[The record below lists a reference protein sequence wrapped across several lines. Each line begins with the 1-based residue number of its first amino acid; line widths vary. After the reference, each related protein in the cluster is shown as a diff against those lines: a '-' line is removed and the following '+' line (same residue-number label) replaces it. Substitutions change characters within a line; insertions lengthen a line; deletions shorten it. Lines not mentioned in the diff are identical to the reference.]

1 MAILEFRSTDAGAPV
16 LNNGLACMIALLDAC
31 LVTGYGSKAAAG
43 WAKAFAGA
51 SLAAYR
57 APAGNRLYLRID
69 DTGAVGNAAT
79 TSARA
84 MGYGTLSDV
93 STGTNPFPTT
103 AQTSGGFHIPKTLT
117 ASAATARPWR
127 LYADDRRFYLIVEP
141 NSAAAELG
149 SQSTTDGRMRAV
161 FFGDFISLAASDPS
175 STILLAD
182 SSNGTGS
189 GIVSS
194 FGQANGALSTTRA
207 RVARNYGGTL
217 SDAVTVSSAA
227 HVTDSGTVT
236 EGGLYPG
243 ACTDE
248 LNLFPI
254 WVRDNG
260 CLRGRLP
267 GLYALDQALPEAACS
282 EFVQGGVTYLFV
294 DNAGVGSRCALQIS
308 GSWT

>member
-1 MAILEFRSTDAGAPV
+1 MAILEFRSTDPGAPV
-16 LNNGLACMIALLDAC
+16 LNNALACLIALLDAC
-31 LVTGYGSKAAAG
+31 LVNGYGSKASAG
-43 WAKAFAGA
+43 WAKAFTGTN
-51 SLAAYR
+51 LAAYR
-57 APAGNRLYLRID
+57 APAGNRFYLRVD

-79 TSARA
+79 TSARVI
-84 MGYGTLSDV
+84 GYETMSDV
-93 STGTNPFPTT
+93 STGTNLFPTA
-103 AQTSGGFHIPKTLT
+103 AQTGGGFHFPKTLT
-117 ASAATARPWR
+117 ASATTARPWR

-141 NSAAAELG
+141 NSAASELG
-149 SQSTTDGRMRAV
+149 SQTITDGRMRAQ
-161 FFGDFISLAASDPS
+161 FFGDFISLATSDPT

-194 FGQANGALSTTRA
+194 FGQANGAISTTRA
-207 RVARNYGGTL
+207 RVARNFAGTL

-227 HVTDSGTVT
+227 HVTDSGTST

-248 LNLFPI
+248 LNLYPI
-254 WVRDNG
+254 WIRDTG
-260 CLRGRLP
+260 SLRGRMP
-267 GLYALDQALPEAACS
+267 GLFALDQALPEASCE
-282 EFVQGGVTYLFV
+282 EFTQGGITYLLV